1 MDQAANKTTWGLREV
16 LRMSVPASASMLG
29 RTITQFVDGVMVAH
43 LGPAIFSAQA
53 IGGLVAFVPESFSIG
68 ALGVVNTYISQ
79 NLGAGR
85 RRRCGQYAWAGLI
98 IAMLLSA
105 LFMPLAAVARPLF
118 AAIGHAADVQPMEV
132 LYFRYMILAV
142 PVTMS
147 VRVLEA
153 FFYGLHRP
161 SIVVAVSLLTN
172 LFNVAGNYV
181 LIFGKFGFPAMGLEG
196 AAIASVASWTLQL
209 TILLSVF
216 LSHRMHRRFG
226 TRLLRAVRLRQCTDI
241 LRIGWPAGTRFFI
254 DLFTWSIFTAYL
266 IGRFGTVHL
275 AAATAA
281 VRYMTLSFM
290 PAVGVGIATTAIVG
304 RYIGRGQLDIARK
317 RAHTAMITTI
327 AYMAVCAMA
336 FLLFRHP
343 MVRLFARISSD
354 AAASGLEAEKIVH
367 IGGRIMVCA
376 AVFQIFDAVGVVFS
390 GALRGAGDTRWPMVI
405 TACLSIVVLVGG
417 GIAMVIFLPGLESL
431 GPYIAATAYVIILGL
446 LMAWRFESGAWR
458 KINLLGRAGPY
469 APLKEQE
476 SQVH

>member
-1 MDQAANKTTWGLREV
+1 MDQAVRKTTWGLGEV
-16 LRMSVPASASMLG
+16 LRMSAPTSMSMLG

-68 ALGVVNTYISQ
+68 ALGVVNTYVSQ

-85 RRRCGQYAWAGLI
+85 QRRCGQYAWAGLA
-98 IAMLLSA
+98 IAMLLSV

-118 AAIGHAADVQPMEV
+118 AAIGHAADVQPMEI

-142 PVTMS
+142 PLTMS

-161 SIVVAVSLLTN
+161 IIVVATSLLAN
-172 LFNVAGNYV
+172 LLNVVGNYV
-181 LIFGKFGFPAMGLEG
+181 LIFGKLGFPEMGLEG
-196 AAIASVASWTLQL
+196 AAVASVASWLVQL
-209 TILLSVF
+209 AILLSVF
-216 LSHRMHRRFG
+216 LSHRIHRRFG
-226 TRLLRAVRLRQCTDI
+226 TRMVRAVRLRQCKDI
-241 LRIGWPAGTRFFI
+241 LRIGWPAGMRFFI
-254 DLFTWSIFTAYL
+254 DLFTWTIFTANL
-266 IGRFGTVHL
+266 IGRFGTAHL

-290 PAVGVGIATTAIVG
+290 PAVGIGIATTAIVG
-304 RYIGRGQLDIARK
+304 RYIGRGQPDIARK
-317 RAHTAMITTI
+317 RAHTATITAI
-327 AYMAVCAMA
+327 AYMGACALA

-343 MVRLFARISSD
+343 MVRLFTKISSD
-354 AAASGLEAEKIVH
+354 AATSGLEAEKIVR

-376 AVFQIFDAVGVVFS
+376 AVFQVFDAVGVVFS

-417 GIAMVIFLPGLESL
+417 GTAMVLFLPELESL
-431 GPYIAATAYVIILGL
+431 GPYIAATAYVIVLGL
-446 LMAWRFESGAWR
+446 VMAWRFESGAWR
-458 KINLLGRAGPY
+458 RINLLGPRAARG
-469 APLKEQE
+469 
-476 SQVH
+476 